1 MLLKIVIL
9 SLFSLLLTGLY
20 LNQDILQAG
29 DACTNDQDNKTRNSM
44 SKLGLKGKVTN
55 CAIKCMVSGK
65 KCFSDCVQ

>member
-29 DACTNDQDNKTRNSM
+29 DACTNDQDNKIRNSL
-44 SKLGLKGKVTN
+44 SK
-55 CAIKCMVSGK
+55 
-65 KCFSDCVQ
+65 SDL